1 MIAFI
6 VIVLRTEP
14 VKETHFRLIW
24 ILSHVRRMSSCGSD
38 LRWTPIR
45 PFDLCV
51 SQENVVERGLK
62 MWKRQKNGSP
72 VNPLKVTFL
81 GEPGLDTGALRKE
94 FLSAMVAGIE
104 KRLFEGDGEK
114 GKMPKYLLNDLD
126 DELFRA
132 AGEIFAVSIAQG
144 GPAPR
149 YLQKWCYDFLVSGNL
164 SADDVYDTTHSPLI
178 QAIEEADDMT
188 AHIQDIVDCGY
199 TGKIDMEHKDSILR
213 TI

>member
-1 MIAFI
+1 M
-6 VIVLRTEP
+6 
-14 VKETHFRLIW
+14 W
-24 ILSHVRRMSSCGSD
+24 VRSQVD
-38 LRWTPIR
+38 TDKT
-45 PFDLCV
+45 FDLCV
-51 SQENVVERGLK
+51 SQENVVERCLK

-149 YLQKWCYDFLVSGNL
+149 YLQKWC
-164 SADDVYDTTHSPLI
+164 HSSLI

-188 AHIQDIVDCGY
+188 AHIQDVVDCGY